1 MKRIRVEFLYEAMN
15 IAKAAVDAVIYQDSY
30 IGYIVEYMPA

>member
-1 MKRIRVEFLYEAMN
+1 MKRVRVEFLYEAMN
-15 IAKAAVDAVIYQDSY
+15 IAKTAVDAVIYQDSY